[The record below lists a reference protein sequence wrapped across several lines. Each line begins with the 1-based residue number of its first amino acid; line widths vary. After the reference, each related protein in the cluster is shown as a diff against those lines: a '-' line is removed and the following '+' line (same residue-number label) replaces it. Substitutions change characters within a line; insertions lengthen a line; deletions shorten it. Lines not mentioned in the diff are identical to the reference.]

1 MSKTRR
7 RWPTAGAAPG
17 APVTVGKLTVD
28 FERFTARD
36 GNGAVELTHKE
47 FELLRYLLDN
57 PSRPVGRNELLD
69 RVWGYDALPS
79 TRTVDNF
86 IARLRKRIEPD
97 PENPRI
103 ILTAHGIGYKFVPQ
117 G

>member
-1 MSKTRR
+1 M
-7 RWPTAGAAPG
+7 
-17 APVTVGKLTVD
+17 TVGKLTVD